1 MMKQV
6 RAALRRVHRSDQG
19 SITIFV
25 AITYPMLIAL
35 VGFGADSSAHTRATE
50 RAANIARE
58 AARAGGQALDFT
70 TAVPGG
76 VKQVDPAAAIAAV
89 DAYLITAGLP
99 PCTPASCVISP
110 DLQHI
115 TVTVTITQP
124 TFTLQI
130 VGVNSFTVSGTETA
144 ALVVG

>member
-1 MMKQV
+1 M
-6 RAALRRVHRSDQG
+6 
-19 SITIFV
+19 TIFF

-35 VGFGADSSAHTRATE
+35 VGFGADSSAHTRARE

-58 AARAGGQALDFT
+58 AARAGGQAIDFT
-70 TAVPGG
+70 EAVPGG
-76 VKQVDPAAAIAAV
+76 TKQVDPDAAIAAV
-89 DAYLITAGLP
+89 NAYLIDAGFP
-99 PCTPASCVISP
+99 VCTPASCAISP

-115 TVTVTITQP
+115 TVTITIAQP

-130 VGVNSFTVSGTETA
+130 VGVNSFTVSGTATA